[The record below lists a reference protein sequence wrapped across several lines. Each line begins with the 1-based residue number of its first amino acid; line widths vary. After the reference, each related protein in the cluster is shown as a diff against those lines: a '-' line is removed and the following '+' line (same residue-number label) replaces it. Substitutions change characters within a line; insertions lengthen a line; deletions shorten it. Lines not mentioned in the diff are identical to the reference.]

1 MTDENVAVQ
10 RWDIPEMR
18 RIHRIHFIG
27 IGGVGMCGIAEVLLN
42 QGYKISG
49 SDLRQSA
56 ATDRLKSLG
65 ADIFL
70 GHVEDNV
77 KTADVIVVSTAINK
91 ANPEIQYAMENRI
104 PIVRRAEMLAE
115 LMRYRHGIAIAGT
128 HGKTTTTSLVA
139 SILAEGDKDPTY
151 VIGGRLTSAGTNA
164 KLGGSRYLV
173 AEADE
178 SDASFLHL
186 QPMVSVITNIEADHM
201 DTYGG
206 DFNKLKQTF
215 IEFLHNLPFY
225 GLAVLCIDDE
235 TIKEILPEVNR
246 PVLTYGFNKEA
257 DFHAVDVVQNGL
269 ITSFTAKR
277 PAGQKDLRIKLR
289 MPGKHN
295 VLNALAAIAV
305 ASDENI
311 SDEAIIEA
319 LEKFQGVGRRFQ
331 VCGEFPH
338 KGDQVML
345 VDDYGHHPTEV
356 DVTIQAIQKGW
367 PEKRLVMLF
376 QPHRYSRTRDLYE
389 DFVRV
394 LSEVDVLVLLDV
406 YPAGEAE
413 VPGADGRSLC
423 RSIRQRGR
431 VDPIFVERGADVKPI
446 LKDILQ
452 PGDLLLTQ
460 GAGDVGSL
468 AMQLAQELP
477 GVLESQND

>member
-42 QGYKISG
+42 QGYDISG

-91 ANPEIQYAMENRI
+91 ANPEIQYAIENRI

-206 DFNKLKQTF
+206 DFNKLKRTF

-225 GLAVLCIDDE
+225 GLAVLCTDDE
-235 TIKEILPEVNR
+235 TIKDILPEVNR

-277 PAGQKDLRIKLR
+277 PAGKKDLSIKLR

-305 ASDENI
+305 ASDEDI
-311 SDEAIIEA
+311 SDEAIMIA

-431 VDPIFVERGADVKPI
+431 VDPIFVERGGDVNPI

-460 GAGDVGSL
+460 GAGDVGNL
-468 AMQLAQELP
+468 AMKLAQELP
-477 GVLESQND
+477 GVLELQDD

>member
-42 QGYKISG
+42 QGYNISG

-206 DFNKLKQTF
+206 DFNKLKKTF

-277 PAGQKDLRIKLR
+277 PADQKDLRIKLR

>member
-42 QGYKISG
+42 QGYDIAG

-91 ANPEIQYAMENRI
+91 ANPEIQYAMANRI

-186 QPMVSVITNIEADHM
+186 QPMVSVVTNIEADHM

-206 DFNKLKQTF
+206 DFNQLKKTF

-235 TIKEILPEVNR
+235 TIEEILPEVNR
-246 PVLTYGFNKEA
+246 PVLTYGLKKEA
-257 DFHAVDVVQNGL
+257 DFHAVNIVQKGM

-277 PAGQKDLRIKLR
+277 PAGKKDLNVKLR

-305 ASDENI
+305 ASDEDI
-311 SDEAIIEA
+311 SDKAIIEA

-331 VCGEFPH
+331 VCGEYPH
-338 KGDQVML
+338 KGDQIML

-431 VDPIFVERGADVKPI
+431 VDPIFVERGGDVNLI

-460 GAGDVGSL
+460 GAGDVGTL
-468 AMQLAQELP
+468 AMKLSQELP
-477 GVLESQND
+477 GILESQND

>member
-1 MTDENVAVQ
+1 MTDENIAVQ

-42 QGYKISG
+42 QGYDISG

-56 ATDRLKSLG
+56 ATDRLVSLG

-70 GHVEDNV
+70 GHIEDNV

-91 ANPEIQYAMENRI
+91 ANPEIQYAIDNRI

-206 DFNKLKQTF
+206 DFNKLKKTF

-235 TIKEILPEVNR
+235 TIQDILPEVNR
-246 PVLTYGFNKEA
+246 PVLTYGFNKDA
-257 DFHAVDVVQNGL
+257 DFHAVDVTQTGL

-277 PAGQKDLRIKLR
+277 PGDQKDLRIKLR
-289 MPGKHN
+289 MPGHHN

-311 SDEAIIEA
+311 ADEAIIKA

-331 VCGEFPH
+331 VCGEFSH
-338 KGDQVML
+338 KDAQVML

-356 DVTIQAIQKGW
+356 DVTIQAIRKGW

-394 LSEVDVLVLLDV
+394 LSEVDVLVLLDI

-431 VDPIFVERGADVKPI
+431 VDPIFLKRGGDVKPI

-468 AMQLAQELP
+468 AMELTQELP
-477 GVLESQND
+477 SLLDLLND